1 MVFGGLVYGAKHFCY
16 HGKKYIQGDH
26 IMRHMRVFRFAALVV
41 AALFLAV
48 AAPVAQAGE
57 PDLTILFT
65 TDIHAN
71 ITPYRAEVDG
81 EIVRVGG
88 FSRLKSAIDQNYAA
102 DKTLLLD
109 AGDFPIGTMFQHFFL
124 EGSVELPLL
133 ERLGYDAVALGNHDF
148 DYGEAG
154 LKTCLSSFKANGGS
168 LDFLCTNLIEKGGAA
183 PSDQYTNPLAAEG
196 VANYKIMELNGYR
209 IGIFSLM
216 GEEAQGYIVNDKL
229 AFADPTQTAKNY
241 VRILR
246 EEEKVDMVLLLSHCG
261 TIPGTAWTEDEDIAK
276 AVDGIDLIVSGHSH
290 AALDEPIT
298 VGNTTIVC
306 AGTALKNL
314 GKLELSRQGGH
325 WQVRSHALIP
335 LTDAFEEDAEIAAF
349 IAGYE
354 ERIREEYLRYYGV
367 GEEAED
373 IVALSPATFPNGDE
387 MCVKLSPYPFSQLL
401 MDAYAYALYD
411 LAGEEDVDF
420 AVLAV
425 GSIRS
430 TLYQG
435 GVSVAE
441 IYNALGYGDSPVDGR
456 SGSPV
461 ITAYVT
467 GRELYDVAETSAS
480 LSSIVSAAQLFFTG
494 LRYTMDEG
502 RPLLNRVYEVELLD
516 RATGKYY
523 TVKRDDT
530 LYKLACSYSAAN
542 LISLVESSS
551 FGLFSVTLRDENG
564 EPVAGEAL
572 LENIV
577 HYPLPTGEERELK
590 EWYALYAYIMQLPTD
605 AEGLHVIPERYGDAD
620 GAADYMRVTHRGLA
634 VFFKNPTKP
643 ARIVFFAAL
652 GLLILIALIIVLSVR
667 RKRRKKAKKA

>member
-1 MVFGGLVYGAKHFCY
+1 
-16 HGKKYIQGDH
+16 
-26 IMRHMRVFRFAALVV
+26 MRHLRVIRWAALVV
-41 AALFLAV
+41 CTLFIV
-48 AAPVAQAGE
+48 SAAPIARADE
-57 PDLTILFT
+57 ADLTILFT

-71 ITPYRAEVDG
+71 ITPFRAEVDG

-88 FSRLKSAIDQNYAA
+88 FARLKTAVDQHTAA
-102 DKTLLLD
+102 GSTLLLD

-124 EGSVELPLL
+124 EGSVELPLMQT
-133 ERLGYDAVALGNHDF
+133 LGYDAVALGNHDF
-148 DYGEAG
+148 DYGEKG
-154 LKTCLSSFKANGGS
+154 LRTCLQNFKNQGGS
-168 LDFLCTNLIEKGGAA
+168 LDFLCTNLIEEGGAV
-183 PSDQYTNPLAAEG
+183 SGDQYTNPLSDAG
-196 VANYKIMELNGYR
+196 VANYKIVERNGYR
-209 IGIFSLM
+209 IGLFSLM
-216 GEEAQGYIVNDKL
+216 GLEAQGYIVNDEL
-229 AFADPTQTAKNY
+229 AFADPTQTAKDY

-246 EEEKVDMVLLLSHCG
+246 EEEKVDLVLLLSHCG
-261 TIPGTAWTEDEDIAK
+261 TIPGTAWAEDEDIAK

-290 AALDEPIT
+290 AALDEPLIIN
-298 VGNTTIVC
+298 NTTIVC

-314 GKLELSRQGGH
+314 GKLELTRQGDH
-325 WQVRSHALIP
+325 WQVKSHALIP
-335 LTDAFEEDAEIAAF
+335 LTDAFQEDAEITAM

-354 ERIREEYLRYYGV
+354 ARIREEYLRYYGV
-367 GEEAED
+367 AQEAED
-373 IVALSPATFPNGDE
+373 IVAYSPATFPNGDE
-387 MCVKLSPYPFSQLL
+387 MCVMLSPYPFSQLL
-401 MDAYAYALYD
+401 MDAYAYALD
-411 LAGEEDVDF
+411 ELAHEEVDF

-425 GSIRS
+425 GSVRS
-430 TLYQG
+430 TLYKG

-480 LSSIVSAAQLFFTG
+480 LSSIVSAAQLFFSG
-494 LRYTMDEG
+494 LRYTMDES
-502 RPLLNRVYEVELLD
+502 RPLLNRVYQVELLD

-523 TVKRDDT
+523 TVERDDT

-551 FGLFSVTLRDENG
+551 FGLFSVTLRDEKG
-564 EPVAGEAL
+564 EPIAGETL
-572 LENIV
+572 LERIV

-605 AEGLHVIPERYGDAD
+605 ADGLHAIPERYAAED

-634 VFFKNPTKP
+634 VFFQNPSKP

-652 GLLILIALIIVLSVR
+652 GLLLVIALIIVLSVR
-667 RKRRKKAKKA
+667 RKRRKKARQA